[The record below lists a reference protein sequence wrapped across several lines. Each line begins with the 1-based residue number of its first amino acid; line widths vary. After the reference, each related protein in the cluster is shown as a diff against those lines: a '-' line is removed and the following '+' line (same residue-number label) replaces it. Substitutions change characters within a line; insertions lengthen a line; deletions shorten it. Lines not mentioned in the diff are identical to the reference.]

1 LEDEASFRPDSTLA
15 QTGARRGQAPRV
27 PVPGER
33 HSSKVFGC
41 VELYSGRFLF
51 PFEPAFH
58 AAAYLRFW
66 ERGAR
71 AYDPQPIHSIH
82 DHASYHFDAA
92 VPHWLGA
99 ERRCWHTHALPQDS
113 PEDHAAEPIW
123 RQVRRTG
130 THNRYFR
137 HCHELVSLA

>member
-1 LEDEASFRPDSTLA
+1 
-15 QTGARRGQAPRV
+15 
-27 PVPGER
+27 VPGER

-41 VELYSGRFLF
+41 VKLYSGRFLF
-51 PFEPAFH
+51 PFEPVFH

-99 ERRCWHTHALPQDS
+99 ERRWWHTHALPQDS

-130 THNRYFR
+130 AHNRYFR
-137 HCHELVSLA
+137 HRDELTDTLVRRFRTIQQAPAQIGGYRQPFH